1 MSNKTAAPKL
11 RFPEFQEEWEEKNL
25 SDFATLITEKA
36 GENKYTMMSVT
47 VGVGLLTQI
56 EKFGREIAG
65 NSYKN
70 YFVIKHGD
78 FAYNKS
84 ATKQYPEG
92 YIAMYKGQ
100 GSAAVP
106 NSIFICFR
114 VEGDTVNL
122 HFLDHIFSA
131 NFHGAWLRQ
140 FITIGARAHGALNV
154 DSDDLLRMPLRIP
167 TPNEQ
172 QKIADCL
179 TSLDNLIA
187 AQSQKVA
194 ALQAYKKGLMQNLFP
209 AEGESVPR
217 LRFPEFE
224 SAGEWE
230 EKTLGEVATF
240 SKGKGISKADTS
252 PNGLHQCIR
261 YGELYTLYKETIT
274 TVASYTNLPLEDLV
288 LSEAND
294 VIIPTSGETEIDIAT
309 ASCVLRSGI
318 ALGGDLSIIRSEIN
332 GVFLSYYLNNAK
344 KKDIAKLAQGIAVV
358 HLYSNQLKT
367 LKINVPQKHEQ
378 AKIAELLTALD
389 EQISAQGEAVAALK
403 VHKRGLLQGLFPN
416 QTSEVFKTSEV

>member
-1 MSNKTAAPKL
+1 MKNKTATPQL
-11 RFPEFQEEWEEKNL
+11 RFPEFQEEWEERKL
-25 SDFATLITEKA
+25 GDFATLITEKA
-36 GENKYTMMSVT
+36 GENKHILMSVT
-47 VGVGLLTQI
+47 VGVGLLTQA

-70 YFVIKHGD
+70 YFVIKYGD

-114 VEGDTVNL
+114 VEDNKVIL

-154 DSDDLLRMPLRIP
+154 DTDDLMKMPLSLP
-167 TPNEQ
+167 STPEQ
-172 QKIADCL
+172 QKITDCL
-179 TSLDNLIA
+179 TSLDDLIA

-209 AEGESVPR
+209 AEGESAPR

-224 SAGEWE
+224 
-230 EKTLGEVATF
+230 EKEKVFQRQTL
-240 SKGKGISKADTS
+240 
-252 PNGLHQCIR
+252 
-261 YGELYTLYKETIT
+261 
-274 TVASYTNLPLEDLV
+274 
-288 LSEAND
+288 
-294 VIIPTSGETEIDIAT
+294 
-309 ASCVLRSGI
+309 LRTDYI
-318 ALGGDLSIIRSEIN
+318 H
-332 GVFLSYYLNNAK
+332 VFDMENFTH
-344 KKDIAKLAQGIAVV
+344 V
-358 HLYSNQLKT
+358 T
-367 LKINVPQKHEQ
+367 
-378 AKIAELLTALD
+378 
-389 EQISAQGEAVAALK
+389 
-403 VHKRGLLQGLFPN
+403 KRLLQQLFLI
-416 QTSEVFKTSEV
+416 QTCH